1 MASKPVVKM
10 LAHLSS
16 PVTSLAV
23 SKCGR
28 YMTTT
33 GKDARFKVWD
43 IRNSYKCL
51 YDYFTPTPAT
61 SSAFSDTGLISL
73 SFGNEV
79 QIWKNS
85 THQKQKAPYM
95 KHRFSGADKQSGIH
109 KVQFIP
115 Y

>member
-1 MASKPVVKM
+1 MWSPNMASKPVVKI
-10 LAHLSS
+10 LAHLSA

-23 SKCGR
+23 SKCGK

-79 QIWKNS
+79 
-85 THQKQKAPYM
+85 
-95 KHRFSGADKQSGIH
+95 
-109 KVQFIP
+109 
-115 Y
+115 